1 MPIIIWIDTD
11 RDEYF
16 IQLRGL
22 FKASIEPVKN
32 EVLRVKISILFF
44 NFYYYPIQHRILK
57 KASRP
62 DTTKKNN
69 RNKITWV
76 YSIFRTFKVK
86 KLFLNID
93 TSDWTLNA
101 KLFPIFYFLNL
112 SKGNF
117 WINYQG
123 KNQLVLH
130 LQNRPMDILKSY
142 INFKSYT

>member
-1 MPIIIWIDTD
+1 MPIIIWIDTHKN
-11 RDEYF
+11 EYF
-16 IQLRGL
+16 IQLKGL
-22 FKASIEPVKN
+22 LKVSLEPVKN

-44 NFYYYPIQHRILK
+44 NFYYYPIPKRILK

-62 DTTKKNN
+62 HTTKKKQ
-69 RNKITWV
+69 RTIIKWV
-76 YSIFRTFKVK
+76 YSVFRTFKVK

-130 LQNRPMDILKSY
+130 LQNRPIDILKSY
-142 INFKSYT
+142 INFKT